1 MRYKGDVQKLPG
13 PYVIHYGIDWEVKWK
28 DRDGFDRHYS
38 FNKLLYLGLDAA
50 SCPRW
55 FFPLP
60 PYADEIAGDLLSG
73 KKNYRDALC
82 GRQIAEFNA
91 ALCEYYHRHCLV
103 HPRCP
108 PVSAEH
114 ARKHG
119 WCVDLNQNCLSWA
132 RKGECTSN
140 PGWMKEE
147 CAQSCGA
154 CAEQDA
160 PPLLGRP
167 ESTCIDTAPG
177 ASCESLVHLNACTTQ
192 RPYMLEACRRSCHFC
207 NASADAFGQKGE
219 DERDDTAAHACP
231 DGSDLG
237 GGKVIVASKDPKLV
251 ALQDGLLED
260 QPGQQDELSPY
271 VGRRRAAARIDVAS
285 LQSDTHEH
293 LALDAAV
300 ASWPFFLV
308 QGLMLLAAGYFLRGF
323 IDRRMRSK
331 RLPVGVGG
339 RTQTMRY

>member
-1 MRYKGDVQKLPG
+1 MRRVRRATAP
-13 PYVIHYGIDWEVKWK
+13 
-28 DRDGFDRHYS
+28 S
-38 FNKLLYLGLDAA
+38 
-50 SCPRW
+50 
-55 FFPLP
+55 
-60 PYADEIAGDLLSG
+60 ADESG
-73 KKNYRDALC
+73 
-82 GRQIAEFNA
+82 G
-91 ALCEYYHRHCLV
+91 
-103 HPRCP
+103 
-108 PVSAEH
+108 S
-114 ARKHG
+114 
-119 WCVDLNQNCLSWA
+119 
-132 RKGECTSN
+132 
-140 PGWMKEE
+140 
-147 CAQSCGA
+147 
-154 CAEQDA
+154 AEQDA